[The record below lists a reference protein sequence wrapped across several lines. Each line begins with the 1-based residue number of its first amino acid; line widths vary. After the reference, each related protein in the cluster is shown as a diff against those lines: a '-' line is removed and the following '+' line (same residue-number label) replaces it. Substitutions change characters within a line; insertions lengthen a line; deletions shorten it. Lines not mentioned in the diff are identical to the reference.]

1 MKLILTALATL
12 LAWSSLASAAI
23 IGSFTPITS
32 EASTTPPAGYVSQS
46 LTVNATTD
54 WLASNLIVNLSQG
67 SIYQDALISGYGPPS
82 SVLVS
87 VLPTTRWDTYVTGSL
102 GLDGGAPASAGGAVD
117 LGGSPASTFST
128 SHIDLNWFTTATND
142 IGTFS
147 LGRFTL
153 SSDAQGTFS
162 LRLDSLG
169 QASPFLLTGEIKNG
183 YFSAVPEVSTSV
195 LCGIAGLM
203 VAAGTGMRRLVS
215 KKA

>member
-1 MKLILTALATL
+1 MKLTLTALATL
-12 LAWSSLASAAI
+12 FAWSSLASAAI

-87 VLPTTRWDTYVTGSL
+87 VLPSTRWDTYVTGSL

-117 LGGSPASTFST
+117 LGGNPASTFST
-128 SHIDLNWFTTATND
+128 SHIDLNWFTTSTND

-153 SSDAQGTFS
+153 SNNAQGTFS

-169 QASPFLLTGEIKNG
+169 QTAPFLLTGEIKNG
-183 YFSAVPEVSTSV
+183 YFSVVPEVSTSI
-195 LCGIAGLM
+195 LCGIAGLI
-203 VAAGTGMRRLVS
+203 VAGGASVRRFVS
-215 KKA
+215 NRV